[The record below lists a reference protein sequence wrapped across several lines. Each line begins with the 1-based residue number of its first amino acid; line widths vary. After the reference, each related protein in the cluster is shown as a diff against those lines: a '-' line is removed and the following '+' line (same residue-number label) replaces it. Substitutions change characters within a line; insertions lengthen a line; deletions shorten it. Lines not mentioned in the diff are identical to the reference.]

1 VVQSLA
7 ILAPGLLGASVA
19 RAARKRGAAGR
30 IVVWAR
36 RPEVRVKLE
45 ATGWFDAV
53 AASPS
58 DAARGANLVVI
69 CAPVPVIPGI
79 AADIL
84 PALEPGSI
92 VTDVGSVKAAL
103 CRRIHHHYE
112 NAHANFVGAH
122 PMAGSEKTG
131 HEHSSDDLFAARAVF
146 DTPLPE
152 TSAAATESVVRF
164 WTALGGEVVSCHP
177 DKHDEIVAHV
187 SHLPQIVASAL
198 CSFLSTRDASWRNYA
213 GNGLR
218 DTTRIAGSDAAL
230 WRGILE
236 ENRHEVMRALS
247 GMQDELQAIQAAM
260 ANGDY
265 LEVLNRLERGNA
277 YRKSMRPGKGEA

>member
-1 VVQSLA
+1 
-7 ILAPGLLGASVA
+7 VA
-19 RAARKRGAAGR
+19 RAARARGAAGS
-30 IVVWAR
+30 ISVWAR

-45 ATGWFDAV
+45 ATDWFQSVATTAAEAV
-53 AASPS
+53 
-58 DAARGANLVVI
+58 RGADLVVI
-69 CAPVPVIPGI
+69 CAPVPVIPEI
-79 AADIL
+79 AADVRDL
-84 PALEPGSI
+84 LEPGAA
-92 VTDVGSVKAAL
+92 VTDVGSVKAAM
-103 CRRIHHHYE
+103 CRRIQADYAE
-112 NAHANFVGAH
+112 ATAHFVGAH

-131 HEHSSDDLFAARAVF
+131 HEHSSDDLFAGRAVF
-146 DTPLPE
+146 VTPLPE
-152 TSAAATESVVRF
+152 SSQPATDRVVRF
-164 WTALGGEVVSCHP
+164 WSALGGEVVTCHP

-187 SHLPQIVASAL
+187 SHLPQVLASAL
-198 CSFLSTRDASWRNYA
+198 CSFLSTRDAAWRNFA

-218 DTTRIAGSDAAL
+218 DTTRIAGSDPAL
-230 WRGILE
+230 WRGILQ

>member
-45 ATGWFDAV
+45 ATGWFDAA

-146 DTPLPE
+146 VTPLPE

>member
-1 VVQSLA
+1 MQSLT

-19 RAARKRGAAGR
+19 RAARKRGAAWR
-30 IVVWAR
+30 VTVWAR

-53 AASPS
+53 AASAT

-69 CAPVPVIPGI
+69 CAPVSAIPEI

-84 PALEPGSI
+84 PALDPDTV

-103 CRRIHHHYE
+103 CRRIHHKYE
-112 NAHANFVGAH
+112 NAQANFVGSH

-131 HEHSSDDLFAARAVF
+131 HQHSSDDLFASRAVF
-146 DTPLPE
+146 VTPLPE
-152 TSAAATESVVRF
+152 SSQSATDRVVRF
-164 WTALGGEVVSCHP
+164 WTALGGEVVTCHP

-187 SHLPQIVASAL
+187 SHLPQVVASAL

-218 DTTRIAGSDAAL
+218 DTTRIAGSDSAL

-277 YRKSMRPGKGEA
+277 YRKSMRPGRGEA